1 MIPKRD
7 VTFEAVFET
16 RDETILR
23 RMSPLEIL
31 CEQKIIETDRPF
43 STRNDPRCLNVLFES
58 PVISYYDGF
67 GTPSS
72 LNGPHSDPLGV

>member
-7 VTFEAVFET
+7 VTFEAIFET
-16 RDETILR
+16 RNESILR
-23 RMSPLEIL
+23 RMAPLEIL
-31 CEQKIIETDRPF
+31 CKQKIVKPDGSLGTGH
-43 STRNDPRCLNVLFES
+43 DPRCLNVLFES

-67 GTPSS
+67 GTQSS